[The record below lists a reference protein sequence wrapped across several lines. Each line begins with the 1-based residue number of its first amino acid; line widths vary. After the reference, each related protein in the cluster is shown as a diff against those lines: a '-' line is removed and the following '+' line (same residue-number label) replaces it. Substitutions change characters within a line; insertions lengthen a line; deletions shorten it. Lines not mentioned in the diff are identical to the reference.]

1 MFSTYG
7 LEPQSCRNTGFTV
20 LNGPRNRGVKD
31 IIIAL
36 VDGLN
41 VFIEATNAA
50 FPDTEIQRFMIH
62 QIRSSMRCISYKDAK
77 EYAFDMKP
85 IYKKRLLKNQ
95 HVYFT
100 AKDFVF
106 MFYSYFCQKRERH
119 ISSSAE
125 CRAKLCLPICR
136 GICVTAF
143 PGAAA
148 LHAFFTVR
156 PTSDY
161 PQRRH

>member
-1 MFSTYG
+1 MCIRDRFSTYG
-7 LEPQSCRNTGFTV
+7 LEPQSRRNTGFTV

-41 VFIEATNAA
+41 VFIEAINAA

-125 CRAKLCLPICR
+125 RESITNS
-136 GICVTAF
+136 V
-143 PGAAA
+143 
-148 LHAFFTVR
+148 
-156 PTSDY
+156 
-161 PQRRH
+161 